1 MVGPEKTPYEGG
13 TFYVTLNMSK
23 QYPRVAPEV
32 RFMTKIYHPSVKKS
46 GADMGKLCKDI
57 IKSVWT
63 NNSKVVDVV
72 ALLISMLKDPPTD
85 NPVESSIAK
94 EITSDPEA
102 FKKKARQWAIHF
114 ADAEEDGDDED
125 E

>member
-1 MVGPEKTPYEGG
+1 M
-13 TFYVTLNMSK
+13 TLNMSK

-72 ALLISMLKDPPTD
+72 ALLMSMLKDPPTD